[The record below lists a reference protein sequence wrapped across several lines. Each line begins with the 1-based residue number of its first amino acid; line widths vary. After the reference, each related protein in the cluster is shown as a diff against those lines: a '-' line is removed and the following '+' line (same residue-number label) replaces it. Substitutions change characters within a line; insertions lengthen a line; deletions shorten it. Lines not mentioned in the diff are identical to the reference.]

1 MPVVRVL
8 PLSFSEGQ
16 KLRLVC
22 NSASPALIASCSL
35 CIIPVSIPSDAL
47 PSAEKSPRL
56 FVTTRW
62 SVVMKARDEVSP
74 ESAEALETLCK
85 GYWYPLYAFVR
96 RLGHSAHDA
105 QDLTQEFFARL
116 LQKEW
121 LHAVKRDRGRFRSFL
136 IMALKRFL
144 ANEYDKAR
152 TAKRGGGQVFLPLDA
167 EGAEARYLA
176 DPAPTLPADHL
187 YERRWAL
194 ALLDQAMARLRGE
207 YDRDGRGGDFAQL
220 KDCLTAER
228 GAMPYGQ
235 IAREMGVTEGAARV
249 AVHRLRKRFREVF
262 RVTVADTVSLAQDVE
277 SEIRYVVEVL
287 GRL

>member
-1 MPVVRVL
+1 M
-8 PLSFSEGQ
+8 
-16 KLRLVC
+16 
-22 NSASPALIASCSL
+22 
-35 CIIPVSIPSDAL
+35 SIPSDAL
-47 PSAEKSPRL
+47 LSAESSPRL

-62 SVVMKARDEVSP
+62 SVVMKARDQASP
-74 ESAEALETLCK
+74 ESAAALETLCK

-96 RLGHSAHDA
+96 RLGHSAPDA

-121 LHAVKRDRGRFRSFL
+121 LHAVERDRGRFRSFL

-144 ANEYDKAR
+144 ANEHDKTR

-167 EGAEARYLA
+167 ESAEARYLA
-176 DPAPTLPADHL
+176 DSAATLPADHL

-220 KDCLTAER
+220 KNYLAADR
-228 GAMPYGQ
+228 GAIPYDQ
-235 IAREMGVTEGAARV
+235 IAREMGATEGAARV

-262 RVTVADTVSLAQDVE
+262 RATVADTVSSAEDVE
-277 SEIRYVVEVL
+277 SEMHYVVEVL
-287 GRL
+287 ARL